1 MQKGVSYGPVNT
13 VAGRTEREASEMRE
27 CIVVH
32 VGQAGCQIGRHCWD
46 LFGLEHGVD
55 ADGGG

>member
-1 MQKGVSYGPVNT
+1 
-13 VAGRTEREASEMRE
+13 MRE

-32 VGQAGCQIGRHCWD
+32 VGQAGCQIGQHCWD

-55 ADGGG
+55 GDGEGEMWKLTEKD